1 MGQER
6 HLIRCRE
13 VQKSRYPSG
22 WGRRDFQ
29 SRGNSGDEG
38 PQMGVHMKSLVKS
51 KGAGKAEAMIKVRQA
66 VESIRQG
73 LGAMETTL
81 TFILNELGES
91 LEIFQHSSGR
101 I

>member
-13 VQKSRYPSG
+13 VQKSRYPCG
-22 WGRRDFQ
+22 WGRRDCQ

>member
-1 MGQER
+1 
-6 HLIRCRE
+6 
-13 VQKSRYPSG
+13 
-22 WGRRDFQ
+22 
-29 SRGNSGDEG
+29 
-38 PQMGVHMKSLVKS
+38 MGVHMKSLVKS